1 MFTLHNY
8 VHSTY
13 IEILTFL
20 EHLKFPESMH
30 PSGDI
35 FSEENEI
42 DDATT
47 PLRTDEFN
55 EYKLNLANTSSV
67 EHEGESPMAI
77 DDDHPHS
84 PYR

>member
-1 MFTLHNY
+1 
-8 VHSTY
+8 
-13 IEILTFL
+13 
-20 EHLKFPESMH
+20 MH